1 MLTKFREVI
10 FFLSVIGTYSVTAF
24 SAADNGGEK
33 PDGPDSLLAKMAN
46 LAAEMGVPDEKI
58 QGVIKKG
65 LEESRNAKEA
75 SFVKTLGLTKMDAL
89 LMFGY
94 IAALGYC
101 YWPIINLSV
110 SRPASPL
117 PNLPLPNLPSKAGD
131 TLSNKDIAYLISDQF
146 DYLTK
151 AVRSGYIRHPRNIFV
166 AYVGGIDIHG
176 ISEHLKSKY
185 RGGVKVMDA
194 ELAYQQLK
202 YEDKMPLHT
211 RLLNVIPK
219 WIMYSLNWVLR
230 RQSLLIIKDPEDMP
244 SAVLAAYFQGEKH
257 FDRTVTF
264 MRPEILLQ
272 LEDNKLNIGSY
283 IEEGLGG
290 VLLISDG
297 KLVKYFRPVRY
308 ADGYPAYG
316 KCEISGSHPY
326 DHTLGDVIFSFLHE
340 RNFSSEN
347 PFFLMGVDPVK
358 AKKNKRQCTNPKLPM
373 RS

>member
-46 LAAEMGVPDEKI
+46 LAAEMGIPDEKI
-58 QGVIKKG
+58 QGVITEY
-65 LEESRNAKEA
+65 LEELRNAKEA
-75 SFVKTLGLTKMDAL
+75 SFVKRLGLTKMDAL

-110 SRPASPL
+110 SRPASPLPNLPL

-194 ELAYQQLK
+194 DLVYQQLK
-202 YEDKMPLHT
+202 YEDKMPPHT
-211 RLLNVIPK
+211 SLLNVISK

-230 RQSLLIIKDPEDMP
+230 RQSLLIIKDPEDIP

-264 MRPEILLQ
+264 MRLEILLQ
-272 LEDNKLNIGSY
+272 LEDSELTVQSY
-283 IEEGLGG
+283 IEKDLAGG

-297 KLVKYFRPVRY
+297 KLVKYFRSVRD
-308 ADGYPAYG
+308 ANGYPVDG
-316 KCEISGSHPY
+316 KCEISGFYSY
-326 DHTLGDVIFSFLHE
+326 IHTLH
-340 RNFSSEN
+340 
-347 PFFLMGVDPVK
+347 
-358 AKKNKRQCTNPKLPM
+358 AK
-373 RS
+373 